1 MAPVHNDRRCRES
14 VLFSM
19 NEAIGVFTP
28 RSYSIVSKK
37 MEFKMFVT
45 RLAKEQP
52 DVMRP
57 FLKKV
62 IDGIPASTKYLENN
76 VGCKRSA
83 EDMECSREAKKA
95 KLDKTRDFIGR
106 TFNCERDGT
115 VRLCFS
121 LNLLCRSLRYP
132 FRTLYSLRKMK
143 TSKLIAATL
152 QVISRRP
159 IPLMR
164 WSSDSLMDIP
174 ISDQCLPQNSPQF
187 PSAIEKMDRESL
199 RFASNSSLNKYSPR

>member
-14 VLFSM
+14 LLFSM
-19 NEAIGVFTP
+19 HEAIGVFTP
-28 RSYSIVSKK
+28 RSYSIVSKT
-37 MEFKMFVT
+37 MELKMFVM

-52 DVMRP
+52 NVMRP
-57 FLKKV
+57 FLDKV
-62 IDGIPASTKYLENN
+62 IKEMPASTKYLENN
-76 VGCKRSA
+76 VNCKRSA

-95 KLDKTRDFIGR
+95 KLDKTREYIKR

-143 TSKLIAATL
+143 KSKLIAATL
-152 QVISRRP
+152 QVISKRP

-164 WSSDSLMDIP
+164 WSSDSLMDVP
-174 ISDQCLPQNSPQF
+174 ISDRCLPQNSPQF
-187 PSAIEKMDRESL
+187 P
-199 RFASNSSLNKYSPR
+199 